1 MRRYAKVPGDVC
13 EVKAGDKVPADIRLV
28 KLKTT
33 TVRAEQSQLTG
44 GARAVTL
51 YVTGCLFDGYPDGVK
66 MNLYDIAYGVHRML
80 ILFLPCEDKR

>member
-1 MRRYAKVPGDVC
+1 MASAGKWKNCALGMGKNPTVGVDRTGLCHILPLVVPDMSDCAKVPGDVC

-44 GARAVTL
+44 A
-51 YVTGCLFDGYPDGVK
+51 PSMK
-66 MNLYDIAYGVHRML
+66 
-80 ILFLPCEDKR
+80 